1 MDSIIVERMITPN
14 IPLKPYSNQDDMH
27 MSDVILRI
35 CIVLIVLV
43 LLGIIGGIVVMQSE
57 SKNVDIM

>member
-27 MSDVILRI
+27 MSDVILRM

-43 LLGIIGGIVVMQSE
+43 LLGIIGGIVVMQYRE
-57 SKNVDIM
+57 

>member
-1 MDSIIVERMITPN
+1 MITPN
-14 IPLKPYSNQDDMH
+14 IPIKPYSNQDDMH

-43 LLGIIGGIVVMQSE
+43 YLVLLAVLLLCNIE

>member
-1 MDSIIVERMITPN
+1 MITPN

-43 LLGIIGGIVVMQSE
+43 LLGIIGGIVVMQYRE
-57 SKNVDIM
+57 